1 MGIIN
6 ASKDFSSFA
15 SKMENDIER
24 RFPNILGSLE
34 GISIGRNKDSGLGNS
49 GSFKMSPTLQKSGVY
64 MNCDSKVQP
73 YVANQVKPAVRIES
87 PEPVVRYIQDSISK
101 GRKEDDVKKEIES
114 FMTFDSKAGQYVII
128 PTLKGVPGATRDSLL
143 ASTSIPYWNIGW
155 MHKIFKQPFATSFA
169 KNLVSIEGFGNPWC
183 DAVAV
188 FKESFEGFGRI
199 SNTARGTVE
208 QNNSNPVTNE
218 TGQIMTDIINLAVDY
233 ESSIEENM
241 RASGQPGNF
250 LTPAVMG
257 DRERYANMV
266 LERMHDALI
275 LFGNA
280 ETNTQGLLDVATGGV
295 VAYTGT
301 PFDDIVE
308 DDTEATKGSKIV
320 EALNNIIHEFLR
332 ENLYM
337 PRELRINVSSYVMKA
352 LTATTYS
359 QGYNPDSP
367 MQVIKGRFDAASAV
381 GGGMQ
386 SCSWT
391 MVADPMLEPN
401 TPFNNEDHD
410 LFVITVPSVSSALED
425 QHGLVISPEVLKQFV
440 VPPLYQRG
448 GLLYTMYKRVGGII
462 APVENT
468 VRVYSGVG
476 YQG

>member
-1 MGIIN
+1 MIN
-6 ASKDFSSFA
+6 ASQGFQNFA
-15 SKMENDIER
+15 KKMENDLEK
-24 RFPNILGSLE
+24 RFPNILGSIE
-34 GISIGRNKDSGLGNS
+34 NVSIGRNKDSSVGNS
-49 GSFKMSPTLQKSGVY
+49 GSFKMGPLMQKSGVY
-64 MNCDSKVQP
+64 MNCDSRVAP
-73 YVANQVKPAVRIES
+73 YTANMLRPAIHIES
-87 PEPVVRYIQDSISK
+87 PEPVLRYIQDSIASGK
-101 GRKEDDVKKEIES
+101 KEADVKKEINS
-114 FMTFDSKAGQYVII
+114 FMHFDAKRGQYVIT
-128 PTLKGVPGATRDSLL
+128 PTIKGVPGATADSLL
-143 ASTSIPYWNIGW
+143 AGTSIPYWNIGF

-199 SNTARGTVE
+199 SNVARGTVE

-218 TGQIMTDIINLAVDY
+218 TGQIMTDIINMAIDY

-280 ETNTQGLLDVATGGV
+280 ETGTQGLLDVATGGV

-301 PFDDIVE
+301 PFNDIVE
-308 DDTEATKGSKIV
+308 DPVETTKGSKIV
-320 EALNNIIHEFLR
+320 DALNAIIHEFLR

-337 PRELRINVSSYVMKA
+337 PTEIKINVSTYVMKA
-352 LTATTYS
+352 LTSTTYS
-359 QGYNPDSP
+359 QQYNPDSP
-367 MQVIKGRFDAASAV
+367 MQVLKGRFDSAQSI
-381 GGGMQ
+381 GGGLQ

-391 MVADPMLEPN
+391 MVADPMLDPN
-401 TPFNNEDHD
+401 TPFNPNPYD
-410 LFVITVPSVSSALED
+410 LFIITVPSVRSALED
-425 QHGLVISPEVLKQFV
+425 QHGLVISPEVLKQFII
-440 VPPLYQRG
+440 PPLYQRG

-476 YQG
+476 WQ